1 VKRHGIRKEGSEER
15 RDVLQNGGT
24 LSGRQ
29 ARKLAKEQ
37 GSGRMIDGVLYDSG
51 GKKAKIQPGGR
62 GK

>member
-1 VKRHGIRKEGSEER
+1 MAFGKKGREER

-37 GSGRMIDGVLYDSG
+37 GSGRMIDGVLYDSR